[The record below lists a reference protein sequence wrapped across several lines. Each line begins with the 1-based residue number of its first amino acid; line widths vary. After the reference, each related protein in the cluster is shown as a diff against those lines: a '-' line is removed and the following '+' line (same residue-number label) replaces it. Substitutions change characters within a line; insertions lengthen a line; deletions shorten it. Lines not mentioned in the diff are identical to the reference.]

1 MGPLQFIRGIFF
13 PSTPERSQKHSA
25 LPCLLCARLLRCQA
39 AHLEEC
45 SSQRAVTPLLGSGN
59 SSCGGSDSQHPQ
71 GTPWGWHSSI
81 IAPLDQFGMDT
92 LLLPRTKPRCGAG
105 VPWRGCA
112 PAWKCRFH
120 LEVQKSVSKAETTGR
135 QKPHRV
141 LQGSRQAGESSP
153 AALGLV
159 PTCTGEQG
167 QPETTRGINAGGE
180 SRDSSDNGHREKS
193 LFGSRRRTVMLRR
206 SSGSP
211 RFQQGLGPREHLGRR
226 EV

>member
-1 MGPLQFIRGIFF
+1 MPLSPSLGQDANPCGSLSVQIKTRVIAALTGVLWWGLCSLSEGFFF

-45 SSQRAVTPLLGSGN
+45 SSQRAVTPLLGNGN

-112 PAWKCRFH
+112 PAWKCRN
-120 LEVQKSVSKAETTGR
+120 LSAKQKPQADKSPIVWSRGLDRLGNHPLLLWGWYQPAQGSKASLR
-135 QKPHRV
+135 PH
-141 LQGSRQAGESSP
+141 GE
-153 AALGLV
+153 
-159 PTCTGEQG
+159 
-167 QPETTRGINAGGE
+167 
-180 SRDSSDNGHREKS
+180 
-193 LFGSRRRTVMLRR
+193 
-206 SSGSP
+206 
-211 RFQQGLGPREHLGRR
+211 
-226 EV
+226 